1 MGVEVF
7 QSTRIPRLE
16 PKRTVPVGMTLGLRG
31 SMLCGDTEKE
41 PAPQG
46 LDTAY
51 THQFL
56 VCLGS
61 FCFVLVWFLRLVSLG
76 RSG

>member
-46 LDTAY
+46 LDTA
-51 THQFL
+51 
-56 VCLGS
+56 
-61 FCFVLVWFLRLVSLG
+61 
-76 RSG
+76 